1 MTQAQI
7 APSALISKSIG
18 LPSLIVLENKESFEK
33 AASLARKD
41 LAGFMEAS
49 DGISA
54 LDFLSKGMSVLYI
67 ERDEK
72 LDSRIETLFVDYA
85 AGIASFA
92 SPKGLVSGQ
101 FDPMRASLSVIISR
115 DALEKSYPQLLAYA
129 GAVTSI

>member
-1 MTQAQI
+1 M
-7 APSALISKSIG
+7 
-18 LPSLIVLENKESFEK
+18 IVLENKESFEE
-33 AASLARKD
+33 AVSQARKD
-41 LAGFMEAS
+41 LAANIDNCMEAA

-54 LDFLSKGMSVLYI
+54 LDLLSKGMNVLYI
-67 ERDEK
+67 ERGEK

-92 SPKGLVSGQ
+92 SPKGLASSK

-129 GAVTSI
+129 GAVLSV